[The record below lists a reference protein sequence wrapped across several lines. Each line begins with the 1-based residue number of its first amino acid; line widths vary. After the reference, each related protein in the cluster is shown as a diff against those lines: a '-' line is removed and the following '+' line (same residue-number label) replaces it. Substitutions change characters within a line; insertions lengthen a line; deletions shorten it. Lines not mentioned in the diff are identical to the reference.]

1 MHCQANMTVRL
12 KQNSVNILPL
22 NVTLCP
28 LDNFACFVLPSADFV
43 FKINF
48 FDKFFQNTIR
58 VSNSLDP
65 DQARHFVGRSGSKL
79 FAKVISRRE

>member
-1 MHCQANMTVRL
+1 MTVRL

-28 LDNFACFVLPSADFV
+28 LDNFASIVLSSADFV

-48 FDKFFQNTIR
+48 FDKIFQ
-58 VSNSLDP
+58 
-65 DQARHFVGRSGSKL
+65 
-79 FAKVISRRE
+79 E